1 MADAKLTNL
10 IDKDLLAAFK
20 GQADEAYVA
29 QEFKT
34 GSTTVKKVL
43 SDNNLTDGL
52 VAKINAAG
60 ESDFSGA
67 YADLTGKPTINGHE
81 VSGALTAA
89 GLGLATPD
97 DVAAAT
103 SDMATNAGV
112 EAKGY
117 QNAKQVSDAVAAGT
131 KGMVTETALAQ
142 KGYQD
147 ASQVNT
153 AVSTATKGMA
163 TQTWVQAQAYD
174 TSASVNSKVSQAK
187 SDMQAAI
194 DAALTS
200 AVTPKGSCAVS
211 ALPAPSKATLGHMWN
226 VTDAFTTTDVFTEGA
241 GKGYGAGSNVVCVA
255 VGSAYKWDV
264 QGGFVDL
271 SGYLKTT
278 DVTLAT
284 VEDIKAIFE
293 S

>member
-1 MADAKLTNL
+1 MADSVELTDL

-20 GQADEAYVA
+20 AQADEAYTA

-43 SDNNLTDGL
+43 SDNNLTDAL
-52 VAKINAAG
+52 VNKINAAG
-60 ESDFSGA
+60 ESNFSGK

-81 VSGALTAA
+81 VAGALTAA

-97 DVAAAT
+97 DVATAT
-103 SDMATNAGV
+103 SDMATNAGI

-147 ASQVNT
+147 ADQVNT

-174 TSASVNSKVSQAK
+174 TASSVDGKVSKAK
-187 SDMQAAI
+187 TDMQAAI
-194 DAALTS
+194 DNALTS
-200 AVTPKGSCAVS
+200 AVTPKGSCAF
-211 ALPAPSKATLGHMWN
+211 ADLPKPGKSVLGNMWN
-226 VTDAFTTTDVFTEGA
+226 VSNAFTSTEDFVGGA
-241 GKGYGAGSNVVCVA
+241 GEGYPAGSNVVCVA
-255 VGSAYKWDV
+255 SGSAYKWDV
-264 QGGFVDL
+264 QGGFYDLTAYVAKADVSLASVD
-271 SGYLKTT
+271 
-278 DVTLAT
+278 
-284 VEDIKAIFE
+284 DIKAMFA
-293 S
+293 

>member
-1 MADAKLTNL
+1 MAENT
-10 IDKDLLAAFK
+10 IDKIINTELLAAFK
-20 GQADEAYVA
+20 GQTDARYVQ
-29 QEFKT
+29 QEFVS
-34 GSTTVKKVL
+34 GSSTRKKQL
-43 SDNNLTDGL
+43 TDNNFTDADKQKL
-52 VAKINAAG
+52 DAAG
-60 ESDFSGA
+60 ESDFSGS
-67 YADLTGKPTINGHE
+67 YNDLTNKPSIGGATL
-81 VSGALTAA
+81 SGSMDAA
-89 GLGLATPD
+89 GLGLATPS
-97 DVAAAT
+97 DVSAAQAQALKDAKAYTDGKGYQTAAQVDSAVKTAT
-103 SDMATNAGV
+103 ADMATQSWTKAQ
-112 EAKGY
+112 GY
-117 QNAKQVSDAVAAGT
+117 D
-131 KGMVTETALAQ
+131 
-142 KGYQD
+142 
-147 ASQVNT
+147 
-153 AVSTATKGMA
+153 TAT
-163 TQTWVQAQAYD
+163 
-174 TSASVNSKVSQAK
+174 SVNSKVSQAK

-200 AVTPKGSCAVS
+200 AVTPKGSCAFS
-211 ALPAPSKATLGHMWN
+211 ALPAPSKATLGNMWN

>member
-1 MADAKLTNL
+1 MASETLTNL

-29 QEFKT
+29 QEYKT

-43 SDNNLTDGL
+43 SDNNLTDSL
-52 VAKINAAG
+52 VAKINASG

-97 DVAAAT
+97 DVATAT

-174 TSASVNSKVSQAK
+174 TSASVDGKVSKAK

-194 DAALTS
+194 DSALTS
-200 AVTPKGSCAVS
+200 AVTPKGSCAF
-211 ALPAPSKATLGHMWN
+211 AELPTPGKAVLGNMWN
-226 VTDAFTTTDVFTEGA
+226 VTNSFTATEDFVGGA
-241 GKGYGAGSNVVCVA
+241 GESYPAGSNVVCVA
-255 VGSAYKWDV
+255 SGSAYKWDV
-264 QGGFVDL
+264 QGGFYDLTAYVAKADVSLASVD
-271 SGYLKTT
+271 
-278 DVTLAT
+278 
-284 VEDIKAIFE
+284 DIKAMFA
-293 S
+293 